1 MEWSFSFLVKIR
13 VARSK
18 APAMGE
24 NKNIKNVFGTILHHI
39 TFISPRIYKSSCTA
53 NFSEKEKNRK

>member
-1 MEWSFSFLVKIR
+1 MKIR

-24 NKNIKNVFGTILHHI
+24 NKNIKNVLGTISHHI
-39 TFISPRIYKSSCTA
+39 TFISPRIYKSSCIT
-53 NFSEKEKNRK
+53 NFSEKEQKKNGKYE

>member
-1 MEWSFSFLVKIR
+1 MKIR
-13 VARSK
+13 VAQSK

-24 NKNIKNVFGTILHHI
+24 NKNIKNVLGTILHHI